1 MYIYAY
7 IYAYIYMYVYIH
19 ICIYIYIHIH
29 IHSKPRGS
37 INSLWL
43 EEWSQS
49 AQRPNDCSTPT
60 ERLHAAHQPSDCMQH
75 TLTDVHD
82 SKYVDKMD
90 QVLDHDEIDKS
101 LKLFLSQRNRSLHFY
116 LMHAYSSDNDECLA
130 VSFDYTVASRHI
142 ETPFLTQPTCF

>member
-1 MYIYAY
+1 
-7 IYAYIYMYVYIH
+7 
-19 ICIYIYIHIH
+19 
-29 IHSKPRGS
+29 
-37 INSLWL
+37 
-43 EEWSQS
+43 
-49 AQRPNDCSTPT
+49 
-60 ERLHAAHQPSDCMQH
+60 MQH
-75 TLTDVHD
+75 TLTDVHV
-82 SKYVDKMD
+82 SKYVDKTD